1 MQVGAHMKLVINRK
15 SFFLIILSTAV
26 LSGLVGGLFGGLL
39 TSTLRL
45 TLQPAAVPGPT
56 QSTPE
61 TPTEQTSGPDQTS
74 LSLTDFSTT
83 ITEAVERVSPAV
95 VTVLGSSPGA
105 SSPEISGSGVIISPE
120 GYILTNQHV
129 IEDARETRVILF
141 DGREIPTEV
150 IGSDSF
156 ADLAVLQAD
165 PAQLEEYAVLGNSEI
180 LNPGEPVIAIGSPL
194 GKFQNTVTV
203 GVVSATERM
212 LRISENYQMEGLVQT
227 DAAINQGNSGGPLV
241 NLAGEVIGINT
252 LIVRGGTRVG
262 AEGLGFAIPSNM
274 AEAIASQIIEQGY
287 VARPYLGIRWEWIN
301 PRISQAY
308 NLPVE
313 WGAFVSSVLPGTPAD
328 QAGLRRG
335 DIIIQL
341 EEQSL
346 GENTPF
352 INALYQYAPG
362 ETITCVIQRGEEQ
375 LELPLTFDEQPGFDS

>member
-1 MQVGAHMKLVINRK
+1 VINRK
-15 SFFLIILSTAV
+15 SFFVIILSTAV
-26 LSGLVGGLFGGLL
+26 LAGLVGGLFGGLL
-39 TSTLRL
+39 S
-45 TLQPAAVPGPT
+45 AAIEPDLEAAGPT
-56 QSTPE
+56 VSIQPTPE
-61 TPTEQTSGPDQTS
+61 TQPEPTSGPEQPS

-83 ITEAVERVSPAV
+83 ITESVERVSPAV
-95 VTVLGSSPGA
+95 VTVLASGPGA
-105 SSPEISGSGVIISPE
+105 SAPEISGSGVIISPE

-129 IEDARETRVILF
+129 IEDASETRVILS
-141 DGREIPTEV
+141 DGRELAAKV

-165 PAQLEEYAVLGNSEI
+165 PDQLEEFAVLGNSEI

-212 LRISENYQMEGLVQT
+212 LRISENYQMEGLIQT

-274 AEAIASQIIEQGY
+274 AEAISSQIIEQGY

-313 WGAFVSSVLPGTPAD
+313 WGAFISSVLPGTPAD
-328 QAGLRRG
+328 QAGLQRG

-341 EEQSL
+341 EEQTL

-352 INALYQYAPG
+352 INALYQYTPG
-362 ETITCVIQRGEEQ
+362 ETISCVIQRGSEQ
-375 LELPLTFDEQPGFDS
+375 LELSLTFEEQPGFDG

>member
-1 MQVGAHMKLVINRK
+1 MQLVINRK
-15 SFFLIILSTAV
+15 SFFVIILSTAV
-26 LSGLVGGLFGGLL
+26 LAGLVGGLFGGLL
-39 TSTLRL
+39 SAAIEPDLEAAGPIVSI
-45 TLQPAAVPGPT
+45 QP
-56 QSTPE
+56 TPE
-61 TPTEQTSGPDQTS
+61 TQPEPTSGPEQPS

-83 ITEAVERVSPAV
+83 ITESVERVSPAV
-95 VTVLGSSPGA
+95 VTVLASGPGA
-105 SSPEISGSGVIISPE
+105 SAPEISGSGVIISPE

-129 IEDARETRVILF
+129 IEDASETRVILS
-141 DGREIPTEV
+141 DGRELAAKV

-165 PAQLEEYAVLGNSEI
+165 PDQLEEFAVLGNSEI

-212 LRISENYQMEGLVQT
+212 LRISENYQMEGLIQT

-274 AEAIASQIIEQGY
+274 AEAISSQIIEQGY

-313 WGAFVSSVLPGTPAD
+313 WGAFISSVLPGTPAD
-328 QAGLRRG
+328 QAGLQRG

-341 EEQSL
+341 EEQTL

-352 INALYQYAPG
+352 INALYQYTPG
-362 ETITCVIQRGEEQ
+362 ETISCVIQRGSEQ
-375 LELPLTFDEQPGFDS
+375 LELSLTFEEQPGFDG